1 MSKDQDELNEILVKS
16 SDSDEPSDDNYPW
29 EDDCEESTKPNKSDS
44 DTCQWSRIKKGMY
57 IPVGLTSEK
66 LPPGYYEID
75 VEHGIGLF
83 FRKIE
88 VKTENLIHFPDH
100 NSDLV
105 ISEIS
110 KFWTKGKAFE
120 RKGFPFKRGILMW
133 GPPGSG
139 KTCTLQ
145 ILMRELITEKKG
157 ICLRFGRPNVF
168 IDGLRILRRQ
178 EPETPIIIVMED
190 LDGLFQRYN
199 ESDILNLLDGVEKVH
214 KIVFLATT
222 NYPEKLGARVVNRPS
237 RFDKRFKIGYPSA
250 DSRKLYLESLFDGEE
265 TKHDLEKWVR
275 DSKKFTFAHL
285 KELFVAVNILGD
297 DYVESIKTLKSMR
310 DVKIQAK
317 DAEGR
322 KAMGFFDNDEENC
335 VKTADKAPFYSPT

>member
-1 MSKDQDELNEILVKS
+1 
-16 SDSDEPSDDNYPW
+16 
-29 EDDCEESTKPNKSDS
+29 
-44 DTCQWSRIKKGMY
+44 
-57 IPVGLTSEK
+57 
-66 LPPGYYEID
+66 
-75 VEHGIGLF
+75 
-83 FRKIE
+83 
-88 VKTENLIHFPDH
+88 
-100 NSDLV
+100 
-105 ISEIS
+105 
-110 KFWTKGKAFE
+110 
-120 RKGFPFKRGILMW
+120 MW